1 MKSLLFL
8 SVALCLPHCG
18 IKPRGSL
25 PANVEIQRLQQLEY
39 DSLQLTVVRDAQ
51 LVPTID
57 KTITD
62 KNSAVKASLS
72 VGTYTFDLVYKSED
86 QIVASSLLCNEDDQ
100 KSRTHSLKSGPNKI
114 KVIVCG
120 QQGEEIEADVN
131 IEPVLKDPGT
141 QKPVTNGAQLY
152 KEQCS
157 SCHGE
162 DGMGAEIAGPVKGPQ
177 CKSCDTR
184 ENQIQKILTTMPIQ
198 SPESCDED
206 CAEAITDY
214 LRGDS
219 Q

>member
-1 MKSLLFL
+1 MKRLLFL
-8 SVALCLPHCG
+8 GLAVCLPHCG

-25 PANVEIQRLQQLEY
+25 PANVEIQRLQQLDY
-39 DSLQLTVVRDAQ
+39 DSLQLTVTKDAQ

-57 KTITD
+57 KKITD
-62 KNSAVKASLS
+62 KKAAVNASLS
-72 VGTYTFDLVYKSED
+72 VGTYTFDLVYMAED
-86 QIVASSLLCNEDDQ
+86 QIIASSLLCGEEDQ

-120 QQGEEIEADVN
+120 QQGEEIEADVS
-131 IEPVLKDPGT
+131 IEPILKDPGS
-141 QKPVTNGAQLY
+141 QIPVSNGAQLY
-152 KEQCS
+152 KEQCA

-162 DGMGAEIAGPVKGPQ
+162 DGLGAEVAGPVKGPQ

-184 ENQIQKILTTMPIQ
+184 ENQVQKILTTMPIQ
-198 SPESCDED
+198 SPGSCDSS

-214 LRGDS
+214 LRGEA